1 MHTQTAFVLTLLVLA
16 YAVISGLVKKWYVAP
31 ALIFMVLGMALG
43 PFGLHVLD
51 AGPEAQSFA
60 VLAQLALTVILF
72 NQAAMLNPD
81 AILSRG
87 RIPLRLLAVGIPVS
101 LILGTITATLMLPVL
116 PWWEA
121 VCLAAV
127 LAPTEVALIEALL
140 DDRRIPG
147 QVRHALSVESG
158 CNDGIALAA
167 LLPALAL
174 ASVRTDP
181 NPGQWAL
188 FLVRTEV
195 VSLIVGVGIGA
206 LGGLIIAASRR
217 RGWMSDTWAQLAT
230 VALALL
236 CFEVG
241 EHLHASGFV
250 TAFAGGVA
258 FASTIRRNGV
268 ELPTQV
274 PDAAAQLLELM
285 VFAVFG
291 AFAAIAGWRDVSWR
305 VLVFAV
311 LAVFGIRL
319 VAVLLALVGTGLS
332 GTSRV
337 FIGWFGPR
345 GIGTL
350 VLGLLV
356 IERGELQQTGVITQ
370 VVVVAVTISLVMHSV
385 TAPVGIRECGARSR
399 RDHDE

>member
-1 MHTQTAFVLTLLVLA
+1 MHTQTTFVLTLLVLA

-43 PFGLHVLD
+43 PFGLRLLD
-51 AGPEAQSFA
+51 AGPETQSFA

-87 RIPLRLLAVGIPVS
+87 RVPLRLLAIGIPVS

-140 DDRRIPG
+140 EDRRIPG

-174 ASVRTDP
+174 ASVRSDP

-188 FLVRTEV
+188 FLVRTEL

-206 LGGLIIAASRR
+206 LGGLIITASMR

-258 FASTIRRNGV
+258 FASMIRRNGV

-291 AFAAIAGWRDVSWR
+291 AFVAIEGWRDVSWR

-311 LAVFGIRL
+311 LAVFGIRV
-319 VAVLLALVGTGLS
+319 VAVLLALVRTDLS
-332 GTSRV
+332 VSSRA

-356 IERGELQQTGVITQ
+356 IERGELQQTGAITQ
-370 VVVVAVTISLVMHSV
+370 VVVVAVTISLVIHSV
-385 TAPVGIRECGARSR
+385 TAPVGIREYSG
-399 RDHDE
+399 RD

>member
-1 MHTQTAFVLTLLVLA
+1 MHTQTTFVLTLLVLV

-60 VLAQLALTVILF
+60 ILAQLALTVILF

-87 RIPLRLLAVGIPVS
+87 RVPLRLLAVGIPVS
-101 LILGTITATLMLPVL
+101 LILGTITATLILPVL

-140 DDRRIPG
+140 EDRRIPG
-147 QVRHALSVESG
+147 EVRHALSVESG

-195 VSLIVGVGIGA
+195 VSLILGVGIGA
-206 LGGLIIAASRR
+206 LGGFVIAASRR

-230 VALALL
+230 VALALV
-236 CFEVG
+236 CFEIG

-258 FASTIRRNGV
+258 FAWMIRRNGV

-291 AFAAIAGWRDVSWR
+291 AFAAIEGWRDVSWR
-305 VLVFAV
+305 VLAFAV
-311 LAVFGIRL
+311 VAVFGIRL
-319 VAVLLALVGTGLS
+319 VAVLLALVRTDLT
-332 GTSRV
+332 GTSRL

-356 IERGELQQTGVITQ
+356 IERGELQQTNLITH
-370 VVVVAVTISLVMHSV
+370 VVVVAVTISLVIHSV
-385 TAPVGIRECGARSR
+385 TAPAGIRECGGRI
-399 RDHDE
+399 